1 MAQPRLQPAYTPAD
15 RRLRSL
21 SRADWLAVVERAGKG
36 MLAHNMPLLAQA
48 LAYSSFL
55 AIPST
60 LLLAVGLFTLL
71 AGPQTIDSLIAR
83 LHGVM
88 PGQATQLLSESLH
101 RLDRQSGTSLAIV
114 LVGALLALWSTTST
128 MTSYMTALD
137 IAYGRTDGRSFVR
150 KRLTALLMV
159 VCIGA
164 AFLLVA
170 VLLILGPTIEK
181 HLRSSLGLGSLVT
194 WVWWVGQWP
203 VLVVGLLVAFATLL
217 YLAPDVEQPSWR
229 LLAPGS
235 VVAVAIWLA
244 ASGAFAFYTSR
255 FGSYNKVWGSF
266 AAVIVM
272 LTWLWITA
280 LALLF
285 GAELDAELERV
296 LEHGD

>member
-1 MAQPRLQPAYTPAD
+1 MAQPRLQPAYTPED

-181 HLRSSLGLGSLVT
+181 HLRSSL
-194 WVWWVGQWP
+194 
-203 VLVVGLLVAFATLL
+203 
-217 YLAPDVEQPSWR
+217 
-229 LLAPGS
+229 
-235 VVAVAIWLA
+235 
-244 ASGAFAFYTSR
+244 
-255 FGSYNKVWGSF
+255 
-266 AAVIVM
+266 
-272 LTWLWITA
+272 
-280 LALLF
+280 
-285 GAELDAELERV
+285 
-296 LEHGD
+296 